1 MVAALLGLGIGAGL
15 VWWLRPDHAPALADA
30 ERALA
35 EAEAAGRASA
45 EQVQALREDAV
56 RERAALAAYRDQETA
71 LTRELAT
78 LVERNRTL
86 AEQLGAGEVLR
97 AAQAEQFRLLASE
110 TLEAA
115 TARLTQASQERLDPL
130 LKPLHERIGA
140 FQKKVEE
147 TYSAEARERISLTKE
162 IELTLKTSQQVGAKA
177 DALARA
183 LQGQS
188 QMRGQMGE
196 TMLERVLQ
204 AAGLQPD
211 LHYVVQGKGMG
222 LRDEAGTLQKPDA
235 IVTLPDGKC
244 IIIDSKLALNDYAA
258 WAAAEDEAA
267 RAASLSAFTAAVR
280 RHVADLAGKAYQD
293 NAALQ
298 APDFVLLYMPF
309 EHALAV
315 AMQADPDLFT
325 IAWAKR
331 VAIVG
336 PNTLLVALKV
346 IERTWRNETSRRNAE
361 EIADEAGKLFDQL
374 AEAMQRMTAVGVA
387 IGKAG
392 ELHDDAMKRLFTGRN
407 NVGRLA
413 DRLRKLG
420 VKSRKDLPATL
431 LALDEAAE
439 LDETPSTA
447 ALPDASAADPP

>member
-1 MVAALLGLGIGAGL
+1 M
-15 VWWLRPDHAPALADA
+15 
-30 ERALA
+30 
-35 EAEAAGRASA
+35 
-45 EQVQALREDAV
+45 
-56 RERAALAAYRDQETA
+56 
-71 LTRELAT
+71 
-78 LVERNRTL
+78 
-86 AEQLGAGEVLR
+86 
-97 AAQAEQFRLLASE
+97 
-110 TLEAA
+110 
-115 TARLTQASQERLDPL
+115 
-130 LKPLHERIGA
+130 LKPLADQIGDFRKRVDEVYGEEAKQRIGLEK
-140 FQKKVEE
+140 QI
-147 TYSAEARERISLTKE
+147 EA
-162 IELTLKTSQQVGAKA
+162 TLRVSQQVGTRA

-280 RHVADLAGKAYQD
+280 RHVSDLAGKAYQD

-361 EIADEAGKLFDQL
+361 QIADEAGKLFDQL

-439 LDETPSTA
+439 FDETPGTA